1 MVGARDPSSAGGPIP
16 TAALPA
22 VRVLVL
28 AARSF
33 VELAAACA
41 SVTLSKSGSGAGPAA
56 AVGLTGPTLRPR
68 TCPWTL
74 SSLSPGSTRAP

>member
-1 MVGARDPSSAGGPIP
+1 MATASTVGTGILSSTDGAIP

-33 VELAAACA
+33 FAELAAAAFA
-41 SVTLSKSGSGAGPAA
+41 SVMSSRSGSHAGTA
-56 AVGLTGPTLRPR
+56 AVGLTGSAGLTRA
-68 TCPWTL
+68 L
-74 SSLSPGSTRAP
+74 SWLSP